1 MQRFRACVH
10 VIDCYCLGEGSESDG
25 TAYRANRE
33 DGVRAVRWQGQ
44 AGQGC
49 GADCKNRDRTG
60 STPRPVTVAH
70 VFFVRGMS
78 SDSRA

>member
-33 DGVRAVRWQGQ
+33 DGVRAVRWQDQ

-49 GADCKNRDRTG
+49 GEDGENPGIT
-60 STPRPVTVAH
+60 S
-70 VFFVRGMS
+70 VFLGRVGEHEAQGPSFHHS
-78 SDSRA
+78 